1 MADLDDR
8 LNRLISDPQSVKKVL
23 ETARTIMAQRDGTEQ
38 ESADNGT
45 QSAEKHP
52 DENQTPDSST
62 LLTMLAQEPHTDTS
76 TQESSS
82 QEHGNGASL
91 LDILP
96 ELIAGFSGT
105 GNLIKRERLDLLNA
119 MRPYLKEERVGNI
132 DRAMRMANAT
142 KAAMHAMHRLGR

>member
-23 ETARTIMAQRDGTEQ
+23 ETARTIMAQRDGAEH
-38 ESADNGT
+38 ESAQEKAAPETAKPEQAHSDPQENPLFALLPPEGDKK
-45 QSAEKHP
+45 AEETETEGAGK
-52 DENQTPDSST
+52 
-62 LLTMLAQEPHTDTS
+62 
-76 TQESSS
+76 
-82 QEHGNGASL
+82 GGASL

-96 ELIAGFSGT
+96 ELIAGFSGS
-105 GNLIKRERLDLLNA
+105 GNLIKSERIDLLNA

-132 DRAMRMANAT
+132 DRAMKMANAT